1 MKKKLLSVIAAA
13 ALSVTTFAAFTVT
26 AMAATC
32 PNCGS
37 GNVYADYAQTVNAN
51 CIWGGEIM
59 FFCSECYSDWSE
71 PGPTNPQNHVDLQ
84 SNVIEE
90 ATCTAAGNRHYICGG
105 CGVEYD
111 EPIPAKGHNLQNGIC
126 TRCAPD
132 RFTYHCAGD
141 YTSETPTDNVASLW
155 ELTLSPLDNETIES
169 LNVKVNGH
177 AAAEGDLE
185 TPVITGGTV
194 VAGIV
199 VNHASTDINNVTAVV
214 NDTDIAATKID

>member
-13 ALSVTTFAAFTVT
+13 ALSVTAFSVT
-26 AMAATC
+26 AMAANC

-37 GNVYADYAQTVNAN
+37 GNVYADYSGTAIAN
-51 CIWGGEIM
+51 CIEGGVIS
-59 FFCSECYSDWSE
+59 FYCYDCWSDWSE
-71 PGPTNPQNHVDLQ
+71 PGPPNPQNHVDLR

-90 ATCTAAGNRHYICGG
+90 ATCTAAGTRHYMCGG

-111 EPIPAKGHNLQNGIC
+111 ETIPAKGHNMQNGIC
-126 TRCAPD
+126 TRCAPE

-155 ELTLSPLDNETIES
+155 VLSPLDNETITS
-169 LNVKVNGH
+169 LNVKVNDH
-177 AAAEGDLE
+177 AAAEDDLK

-199 VNHASTDINNVTAVV
+199 VNHASTEINNVTAVV
-214 NDTDIAATKID
+214 NGTNIAATKIN